1 MYGAIGYYDWMIP
14 SNREAFELPPTF
26 DIADS
31 STGGAVVG
39 SLDTISSELMTS
51 FYGRNGL
58 DESLNESFRID
69 IRTNATV
76 LGETQA
82 TYGAIAA
89 LGVKL
94 RANGT
99 SIYHPAKVT
108 ITIDANAGAYGGG
121 TVYSKVLNLAA
132 ADPTGSAAYPNRSAV
147 VFPWESAMTDTT
159 RRNGGRGGSS
169 RNKIRIKIEP
179 TGSVAVGLY
188 DVMLTRVMVPR
199 CFFCRIGNGS
209 LLEGVND
216 ESDVQ
221 RSYSGYPYVNKKRIL
236 RRVSG
241 TFVDLTKPF
250 VYGTEGTTEVDAS
263 VRAVNGFAGRSTNV
277 LFAPRLAPPADE
289 TSSGAYLAAWSN
301 EHVIGLMDA
310 PLTAQ
315 LQTVINEPDK
325 MLWNASFAILE
336 TPMP

>member
-1 MYGAIGYYDWMIP
+1 MYGAIGYYDWMI
-14 SNREAFELPPTF
+14 SENRSAFEIPPSWEIT
-26 DIADS
+26 DS
-31 STGGAVVG
+31 SAGGTVVG
-39 SLDTISSELMTS
+39 SLSTISQELMTAT
-51 FYGRNGL
+51 YGRNGL
-58 DESLNESFRID
+58 DESLGEFLIID
-69 IRTNATV
+69 INTNSPV
-76 LGETQA
+76 IGETQA
-82 TYGAIAA
+82 PYGAIAA
-89 LGVKL
+89 IGVKL
-94 RANGT
+94 RRNGL
-99 SIYHPAKVT
+99 SAYLPSKVT
-108 ITIDANAGAYGGG
+108 ITIDPNSGSYGGG
-121 TVYSKVLNLAA
+121 TVYSKVVHVAA

-147 VFPWESAMTDTT
+147 VFPWESDMSDTT
-159 RRNGGRGGSS
+159 RRNGGRGGAS
-169 RNKIRIKIEP
+169 RNKIRIKVEP
-179 TGSVAVGLY
+179 AVTAGYY

-250 VYGTEGTTEVDAS
+250 VYGVDGTTEVDAS

-277 LFAPRLAPPADE
+277 IFSPRLAPPADE

-301 EHVIGLMDA
+301 EHVVGLMDA